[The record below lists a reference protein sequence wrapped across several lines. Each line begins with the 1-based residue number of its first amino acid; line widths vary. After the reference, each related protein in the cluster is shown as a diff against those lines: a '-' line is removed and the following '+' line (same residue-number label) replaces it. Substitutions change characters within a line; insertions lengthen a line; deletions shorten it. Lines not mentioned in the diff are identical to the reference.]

1 MERSA
6 RNAHLTALQHVEV
19 REGDGQLIVLVA
31 HRRAEEERGT
41 AIEIQPKA
49 RQVARAVM
57 VQTLLAE
64 SAARDIAAVI
74 EDGKS
79 VAVLENASSV
89 GHPSR
94 GSDHRL
100 SDSSSTTS
108 SSMTHRRP
116 DIALSSGSY
125 IHGLGLRRCSSSV
138 CAALR

>member
-1 MERSA
+1 MKRSV
-6 RNAHLTALQHVEV
+6 RNAHLTVLHHVEV
-19 REGDGQLIVLVA
+19 REGDGQLIVLIA

-41 AIEIQPKA
+41 AIEIQPEA
-49 RQVARAVM
+49 RQMARAVM

-64 SAARDIAAVI
+64 SPARDVAPVI
-74 EDGKS
+74 EDGKG

-89 GHPSR
+89 GHPS
-94 GSDHRL
+94 L
-100 SDSSSTTS
+100 
-108 SSMTHRRP
+108 THCRP

>member
-1 MERSA
+1 
-6 RNAHLTALQHVEV
+6 
-19 REGDGQLIVLVA
+19 
-31 HRRAEEERGT
+31 
-41 AIEIQPKA
+41 
-49 RQVARAVM
+49 M

-64 SAARDIAAVI
+64 SPARDIAAAI
-74 EDGKS
+74 EDGKG

-100 SDSSSTTS
+100 SDASTTTA

-116 DIALSSGSY
+116 VIALSNGSY
-125 IHGLGLRRCSSSV
+125 THVLGLRRCPSSV